1 MKAVILAGGRG
12 TRISEES
19 VLRPKPMIEI
29 GGHPILWHIMKIY
42 AHAGVTDFVICTGYK
57 GYMIKEYF
65 ANYFLH
71 SADVT
76 FDLANNE
83 VTVHREKAEPWR
95 VTVVDTG
102 LDSMTGGR
110 LRRVAAHIQDGP
122 FCLTYGDGVGS
133 IDISAAIA
141 FHRAHGKL
149 ATVTSVQPRDR
160 FGLLS
165 VVDGGTV
172 EGFIE
177 KPKGDGKWVNAGF
190 FVLEP
195 GVLDYITD
203 GDATIWE
210 RAPLEQLARDGEL
223 MAYEHDGFWQAM
235 DTMRDKA
242 YLEELWASEAGAP
255 WKLWGD
261 HDA

>member
-19 VLRPKPMIEI
+19 VLRPKPMIEV
-29 GGHPILWHIMKIY
+29 GGHPILWHIMKTY
-42 AHAGVTDFVICTGYK
+42 AHSGVTEFVICTGYK

-71 SADVT
+71 NADIT

-83 VTVHREKAEPWR
+83 VTVHQEKAEPWR

-102 LDSMTGGR
+102 QDSMTGGR
-110 LRRVAAHIQDGP
+110 VKRVAPYIQDGS
-122 FCLTYGDGVGS
+122 FCLTYGDGVGN
-133 IDISAAIA
+133 IDIAAVID
-141 FHRAHGKL
+141 FHKSHGKL

-160 FGLLS
+160 FGLLNVSEGS
-165 VVDGGTV
+165 VVDGFV
-172 EGFIE
+172 E
-177 KPKGDGKWVNAGF
+177 KPKGSGKWVNAGY

-195 GVLDYITD
+195 GVLDYITE
-203 GDATIWE
+203 GDRTIWE
-210 RAPLEQLARDGEL
+210 RAPLERLAADGQL

-242 YLEELWASEAGAP
+242 FLEELWESDDGAP

-261 HDA
+261 T